1 MMEVW
6 KITQIKSSNSAT
18 KRQLATLAALGIRR
32 MSHSVE
38 KEATPVIRG
47 MVEKVR
53 HMVSVEE
60 VK

>member
-1 MMEVW
+1 MEVW

-38 KEATPVIRG
+38 KEAAPVIRG

-53 HMVSVEE
+53 HLVSVEE

>member
-1 MMEVW
+1 MEVW

>member
-1 MMEVW
+1 MELW
-6 KITQIKSSNSAT
+6 KITQTKSSNSAT

>member
-1 MMEVW
+1 MEVW
-6 KITQIKSSNSAT
+6 KIKQVKSSNSAT
-18 KRQLATLAALGIRR
+18 KRQIATLEALGIRR
-32 MSHSVE
+32 INHFVE

-53 HMVSVEE
+53 HLVSDEE

>member
-1 MMEVW
+1 MEVW
-6 KITQIKSSNSAT
+6 RIKQVKSSNSAT
-18 KRQLATLAALGIRR
+18 KRQIATLEALGIRR
-32 MSHSVE
+32 MNHFVE

-53 HMVSVEE
+53 HLVSVEE

>member
-1 MMEVW
+1 MEVW

-32 MSHSVE
+32 MSHCVE

-53 HMVSVEE
+53 HLVSVEE

>member
-1 MMEVW
+1 MEIW
-6 KITQIKSSNSAT
+6 KITQVKSKNSAT
-18 KRQLATLAALGIRR
+18 KRQIASLEALGIRR
-32 MSHSVE
+32 INHSVE

-53 HMVSVEE
+53 HLVSVEE

>member
-1 MMEVW
+1 MEVW

-18 KRQLATLAALGIRR
+18 KRQLDTLAALGIRR

-53 HMVSVEE
+53 HLVSVEE